1 MHNSA
6 GETTGIRHCDVFYYR
21 FLCTLTKA
29 GLWLCGARQGR
40 RRKTARNC
48 AWARPK
54 ANRARANAARH
65 PCAGMETARHA
76 AVVRAG
82 AHWPQTPRKRRP
94 LYARYLYYIISARP
108 AQASAGTARQ
118 NLQRRNRQAEPSA
131 PEPPGRTVLPSPPP
145 RRSKKICLAP
155 LTMPQPHAILIK
167 FPAGKTSY
175 RGVEQMVARR
185 AHNPEVAGSS
195 PVPATTKHVET
206 SVSACFFFC
215 FQMKS

>member
-1 MHNSA
+1 M
-6 GETTGIRHCDVFYYR
+6 
-21 FLCTLTKA
+21 
-29 GLWLCGARQGR
+29 CGARQGR

-65 PCAGMETARHA
+65 PLCGHGKTARHA

-94 LYARYLYYIISARP
+94 LHARYLYYIISARP

-118 NLQRRNRQAEPSA
+118 NLQRRNRQAEPYCRTRRPRPPKKNLPA
-131 PEPPGRTVLPSPPP
+131 P
-145 RRSKKICLAP
+145 P

-195 PVPATTKHVET
+195 PVPATTKGTVERR
-206 SVSACFFFC
+206 VLPFFSFA
-215 FQMKS
+215 FRQNLKNFRF

>member
-1 MHNSA
+1 M
-6 GETTGIRHCDVFYYR
+6 
-21 FLCTLTKA
+21 
-29 GLWLCGARQGR
+29 CGARQGH

-65 PCAGMETARHA
+65 PCAGMKTARHA

-94 LYARYLYYIISARP
+94 LHARYLYYIVSARP

-118 NLQRRNRQAEPSA
+118 DLQCRNRQAEPYCRA
-131 PEPPGRTVLPSPPP
+131 RRP
-145 RRSKKICLAP
+145 RRSKKICLPP

-195 PVPATTKHVET
+195 PVPATTKGTVERRVLPFLSFLLT
-206 SVSACFFFC
+206 R
-215 FQMKS
+215 

>member
-1 MHNSA
+1 MVVRGTARAPAQNRPELCVGQAESKPGQ
-6 GETTGIRHCDVFYYR
+6 GERC
-21 FLCTLTKA
+21 A
-29 GLWLCGARQGR
+29 PPLCGHGNRPARGG
-40 RRKTARNC
+40 
-48 AWARPK
+48 
-54 ANRARANAARH
+54 
-65 PCAGMETARHA
+65 CAGR
-76 AVVRAG
+76 G
-82 AHWPQTPRKRRP
+82 ALAPNPRKRRP
-94 LYARYLYYIISARP
+94 LHAHYLYYIISARP

-118 NLQRRNRQAEPSA
+118 NLQRRNRQAESYC
-131 PEPPGRTVLPSPPP
+131 RTRRP
-145 RRSKKICLAP
+145 RRSKKNLPAP

>member
-6 GETTGIRHCDVFYYR
+6 GKTTGIRHCDVFSYR

-40 RRKTARNC
+40 WRKTARNC

-118 NLQRRNRQAEPSA
+118 NLQRRNRQAEPYCRTRR
-131 PEPPGRTVLPSPPP
+131 PPALEKNLP
-145 RRSKKICLAP
+145 AP
-155 LTMPQPHAILIK
+155 LDNATTPCYINKVPSRENFI
-167 FPAGKTSY
+167 S
-175 RGVEQMVARR
+175 RGR
-185 AHNPEVAGSS
+185 ADGSS
-195 PVPATTKHVET
+195 
-206 SVSACFFFC
+206 SGS
-215 FQMKS
+215 

>member
-1 MHNSA
+1 M
-6 GETTGIRHCDVFYYR
+6 
-21 FLCTLTKA
+21 
-29 GLWLCGARQGR
+29 CGARQGR

-82 AHWPQTPRKRRP
+82 AHWPQTPRKRQP
-94 LYARYLYYIISARP
+94 LHARYLYYIISARP

-118 NLQRRNRQAEPSA
+118 NLQRRNRQAEPYCRA
-131 PEPPGRTVLPSPPP
+131 RRP
-145 RRSKKICLAP
+145 RRSKKICLPP

-195 PVPATTKHVET
+195 PVPATILIGRFYCRPIFCCCIVE
-206 SVSACFFFC
+206 
-215 FQMKS
+215 K

>member
-6 GETTGIRHCDVFYYR
+6 GETTGIRHCDVFYYQ

-94 LYARYLYYIISARP
+94 LHARYLYYIISARP

-118 NLQRRNRQAEPSA
+118 NLQRRNRQAEPYCRARRPPA
-131 PEPPGRTVLPSPPP
+131 PEKNLP
-145 RRSKKICLAP
+145 AP
-155 LTMPQPHAILIK
+155 LDNATTPCYTNKDPSRENFI
-167 FPAGKTSY
+167 S
-175 RGVEQMVARR
+175 RGR
-185 AHNPEVAGSS
+185 ADGSS
-195 PVPATTKHVET
+195 
-206 SVSACFFFC
+206 SGS
-215 FQMKS
+215 

>member
-6 GETTGIRHCDVFYYR
+6 GETTGIRHCDVFYYQ

-65 PCAGMETARHA
+65 PCAGMETVRHA

-82 AHWPQTPRKRRP
+82 AHWPQTSRKRRP
-94 LYARYLYYIISARP
+94 LHARYLYYIISARP

-118 NLQRRNRQAEPSA
+118 DLQCRNRQAKPSAPEPPGKTFSAGTARQNLQRRNRQAEPYC
-131 PEPPGRTVLPSPPP
+131 RTRRP
-145 RRSKKICLAP
+145 RRSKKICLP
-155 LTMPQPHAILIK
+155 P
-167 FPAGKTSY
+167 
-175 RGVEQMVARR
+175 
-185 AHNPEVAGSS
+185 
-195 PVPATTKHVET
+195 
-206 SVSACFFFC
+206 
-215 FQMKS
+215 

>member
-1 MHNSA
+1 M
-6 GETTGIRHCDVFYYR
+6 
-21 FLCTLTKA
+21 
-29 GLWLCGARQGR
+29 CGARQGR
-40 RRKTARNC
+40 QRKTARNC

-94 LYARYLYYIISARP
+94 LHARYLYYIISARP

-118 NLQRRNRQAEPSA
+118 NLQRRNRQAEPYC
-131 PEPPGRTVLPSPPP
+131 RTRRP
-145 RRSKKICLAP
+145 RRSKKICLPP

-195 PVPATTKHVET
+195 PVPATILIGRFYCRPIFYCCIAEYWRLRACRVQAFSITVT
-206 SVSACFFFC
+206 SVFGRFW
-215 FQMKS
+215 Q

>member
-1 MHNSA
+1 M
-6 GETTGIRHCDVFYYR
+6 
-21 FLCTLTKA
+21 
-29 GLWLCGARQGR
+29 CGAWQGR

-65 PCAGMETARHA
+65 PCAGMKTARHA

-94 LYARYLYYIISARP
+94 LHARYLYYIVSARP

-118 NLQRRNRQAEPSA
+118 NLQRRNRQAEPYCRA
-131 PEPPGRTVLPSPPP
+131 RRP
-145 RRSKKICLAP
+145 RRSKKICLPP

-195 PVPATTKHVET
+195 PVPATILIGRFYCRSIFYCCIAEYWRLRACRVQAFSITVT
-206 SVSACFFFC
+206 SVFGRFW
-215 FQMKS
+215 Q

>member
-1 MHNSA
+1 M
-6 GETTGIRHCDVFYYR
+6 
-21 FLCTLTKA
+21 
-29 GLWLCGARQGR
+29 
-40 RRKTARNC
+40 
-48 AWARPK
+48 
-54 ANRARANAARH
+54 
-65 PCAGMETARHA
+65 
-76 AVVRAG
+76 VVR
-82 AHWPQTPRKRRP
+82 
-94 LYARYLYYIISARP
+94 
-108 AQASAGTARQ
+108 GTARAPAQ
-118 NLQRRNRQAEPSA
+118 NRPELCVGQAESKPGQGERRAPPLCGHGNRPARSGCAGRGALAPNPAETAPSARTLPLLYNKRAAGASKRRNRQAKPTA

-206 SVSACFFFC
+206 SVSACFFVATSNPNRSAHEC
-215 FQMKS
+215 IVL

>member
-6 GETTGIRHCDVFYYR
+6 GKTTGIRHCDVFSYQ

-94 LYARYLYYIISARP
+94 LHARYLYYIVSARP
-108 AQASAGTARQ
+108 AQASPGTARQ
-118 NLQRRNRQAEPSA
+118 NLQRRNSQAEPYCRA
-131 PEPPGRTVLPSPPP
+131 RRP
-145 RRSKKICLAP
+145 RRSKKICLPP

-215 FQMKS
+215 FQSQS

>member
-1 MHNSA
+1 M
-6 GETTGIRHCDVFYYR
+6 
-21 FLCTLTKA
+21 
-29 GLWLCGARQGR
+29 CGARQGR

-65 PCAGMETARHA
+65 PCAGMKTARHA

-94 LYARYLYYIISARP
+94 LHARYLYYIVSARP

-118 NLQRRNRQAEPSA
+118 NLERRNRQAEPYCRTRRPRPPKKNLPA
-131 PEPPGRTVLPSPPP
+131 P
-145 RRSKKICLAP
+145 P

-195 PVPATTKHVET
+195 PVPATTKGTVERR
-206 SVSACFFFC
+206 VLPFFSFA
-215 FQMKS
+215 FRQNLKNFRF